1 MIPESYLIMATLSLV
16 IELTVI
22 GLLIFGYMFKRG
34 KNYRRHGI
42 IMTTAVVLHLITIFS
57 WMLIQ
62 FISFFTTFAVNFTDP
77 IILVALIHA
86 PLGAIAASL
95 GIYLVGAWH
104 LQLDVQG
111 CFGRKRIMLTTI
123 TIWSTAIALGI
134 ILYLA
139 VILSA

>member
-1 MIPESYLIMATLSLV
+1 MDIFLISTTSLIVELVVISLLAIGYTL
-16 IELTVI
+16 
-22 GLLIFGYMFKRG
+22 KRR

-42 IMTTAVVLHLITIFS
+42 IMTTALILHLVTIFS
-57 WMLIQ
+57 WMIWS
-62 FISFFTTFAVNFTDP
+62 FISFFSGSSIDFTNP
-77 IILVALIHA
+77 IILIALIHA
-86 PLGAIAASL
+86 PLGAIAAAL

-104 LQLDVQG
+104 LQLDIQG

-123 TIWSTAIALGI
+123 TIWSTGIALGI